1 MIVAA
6 AVAIAG
12 VAQVCWSLWALRA
25 SDIRWVRPT
34 SEALPALHEILRK
47 AGPMILGLGVL
58 QLNTFVDGLIASWP
72 STVGP
77 TIAGFDYPLDAGALA
92 ALGYAQRLYEF
103 PLGVFG
109 IAVATAIFPLL
120 SKQSNDPPMFL
131 DTLRRGLRLVVFI
144 GLPAS
149 AGLMV
154 AGAPLTATLLQ
165 GGDFDASD
173 TRRVAFVLLGY
184 APAVWAYS
192 MNHTLTRAMYAL
204 GDTMTPVRISV
215 GMVALNL
222 VLNVTLICTPLRE
235 AGLAWSTAFCAILQS
250 LLLLRATRRKVDA
263 RMSDQPPIV
272 DAAVRRSWLRTA
284 VASAIM
290 VAVVGVVLLVSA
302 GAHPEPAP
310 EPAPEHASWGRQAIR
325 LLLAVGVGAGVFAG
339 LARVMRMPEL
349 HWALGR
355 RGERR
360 A

>member
-1 MIVAA
+1 
-6 AVAIAG
+6 
-12 VAQVCWSLWALRA
+12 
-25 SDIRWVRPT
+25 
-34 SEALPALHEILRK
+34 
-47 AGPMILGLGVL
+47 MILGLGVL

-120 SKQSNDPPMFL
+120 SKQASDAAAFL

-149 AGLMV
+149 VGLMV
-154 AGAPLTATLLQ
+154 AGAPLTATMLQ
-165 GGDFDASD
+165 GGDFGASD
-173 TRRVAFVLLGY
+173 TRRVAFVLMGY

-222 VLNVTLICTPLRE
+222 ALNVTLICTPLRE
-235 AGLAWSTAFCAILQS
+235 AGLAWSTAFCAILQVA
-250 LLLLRATRRKVDA
+250 LLLRATRRRVDA
-263 RMSDQPPIV
+263 RMTDQPPIV
-272 DAAVRRSWLRTA
+272 DRAVRASWLRTA
-284 VASAIM
+284 LASAIM
-290 VAVVGVVLLVSA
+290 AAVVVAVLAISA
-302 GAHPEPAP
+302 GAEA
-310 EPAPEHASWGRQAIR
+310 EQASWARQAVR
-325 LLLAVGVGAGVFAG
+325 LALAVAVGAGTFGV
-339 LARVMRMPEL
+339 LALLMRMPEL
-349 HWALGR
+349 HWAIGR
-355 RGERR
+355 RNDRR
-360 A
+360 P